1 MIAPH
6 TATRCCLRLAMVTSA
21 ISAVEPLV
29 AWHFFDRRGPL
40 WSKLSRLQELTSLR
54 AARPVHELL
63 ARDRVFLGL
72 CVAQL
77 ALSAAVFARPD
88 SRLGWALFAVVTL
101 VFVRLRVGLDASD
114 GMLRMLLAANALR
127 LVAPNRLTTPFVL
140 FVAAEACLSYFTSGF
155 SKLGSTLWIEGRSL
169 AKTLSTITYGDPWVS
184 RMLWRYPSLGRWAS
198 WSTVAVE
205 VLFPLA
211 LVLPLALAIVLLMAA
226 GLFHLCCARIMAL
239 GSFVWVFAATYPCVL
254 AARRY
259 VTSGQTRGPLLA
271 GVLLFYALVVGG
283 QLVATLGEHRRRE
296 RQKAISASAAGANG
310 SQL

>member
-1 MIAPH
+1 MIAPQ
-6 TATRCCLRLAMVTSA
+6 TAAQWCLRLAMVTSA

-54 AARPVHELL
+54 AARPIHELL
-63 ARDRVFLGL
+63 VRDPVFITLS
-72 CVAQL
+72 VAQL
-77 ALSAAVFARPD
+77 ALSAAVFAQPD
-88 SRLGWALFAVVTL
+88 SRLGWALFAITTL

-127 LVAPNRLTTPFVL
+127 LISPDRLTTPFVL

-184 RMLWRYPSLGRWAS
+184 RVLWRFPILGRGAS
-198 WSTVAVE
+198 WSTLAVE

-211 LVLPLALAIVLLMAA
+211 LVLPLPVAVALMIAA

-239 GSFVWVFAATYPCVL
+239 GSFFWVFTASYPCVL
-254 AARRY
+254 AARAYLPWGR
-259 VTSGQTRGPLLA
+259 SGRPLLA
-271 GVLLFYALVVGG
+271 GVLLFYAVAVGG
-283 QLVATLGEHRRRE
+283 QLVATVDEYRRLE
-296 RQKAISASAAGANG
+296 RQKATSSSSSG
-310 SQL
+310 SRG